1 VTVSITLSTDLGQIQ
16 QLTRR
21 GGPVDQDMER
31 RSRLVLSAA
40 VAQAPVGKSR
50 KGYVGGRM
58 RASGHIAPYA
68 LIAGA
73 WDVIFSVYYA
83 GFVDQGTYK
92 MRARPFLSG
101 NLYLAVQ

>member
-1 VTVSITLSTDLGQIQ
+1 MSVAITFTPDVGQIQ

-31 RSRLVLSAA
+31 RSRRVLSAA

-73 WDVIFSVYYA
+73 WDVIFAVYYA
-83 GFVDQGTYK
+83 GYVDQGTYK

-101 NLYLAVQ
+101 NLHLAVE